1 MLLSDSILIDLRAAI
16 LAIGWPVLIVGSIM
30 LFFMGWRFAKA
41 TKGTIFAKLIFPTV
55 LGWLVTM
62 YILGIT
68 ATFYMFDA
76 PRNGTLVVFPIFL
89 IWFVTFVALVKIMR
103 RWSLEAIAVKNFYT
117 QLEGDVKERTKE
129 LQEAARSQQEQIK
142 ELDRVTKEL
151 VRRDFE
157 FQQTNEHLREMDEA
171 KSQFVSI
178 AAHQFRTPLSAIK
191 WTINLILGGD
201 LGEIPKEQRA
211 ALERA
216 AESAE
221 RIIALI
227 GDLLNVARIE
237 SGQIIYKFEVITLE
251 SIFDDL
257 VKEANARL
265 YEKGVALRIALPDS
279 PLAEARGDREKL
291 LLAFQ
296 NVLENAIIYT
306 PRNGLITATLQKKD
320 ERHYQVII
328 ADTGMGIPEHQQS
341 LLFRKFFR
349 GDNVVREQ
357 VPGTG
362 LGLYITKRV
371 IEAHGGTIAVESH
384 EHKGS
389 VFTITLPFLTS

>member
-1 MLLSDSILIDLRAAI
+1 MLLSDSALIDLRAAI
-16 LAIGWPVLIVGSIM
+16 LAIGWPVLIVGSII

-41 TKGTIFAKLIFPTV
+41 TKGTIFAKLVFPTV
-55 LGWLVTM
+55 LGWLITM

-68 ATFYMFDA
+68 ATFYMVDA
-76 PRNGTLVVFPIFL
+76 PRKGTLVVFPIFL
-89 IWFVTFVALVKIMR
+89 IWFVAFLALVTITR

-117 QLEGDVKERTKE
+117 RLEGEVKERTKE
-129 LQEAARSQQEQIK
+129 LQEAALRQQEQIK
-142 ELDRVTKEL
+142 ELDRVTKDL

-157 FQQTNEHLREMDEA
+157 FQKTNEHLREMDEA

-191 WTINLILGGD
+191 WTINILLGGD
-201 LGEIPKEQRA
+201 LGEIKKEQRE
-211 ALERA
+211 ALTRA
-216 AESAE
+216 AESVE

-237 SGQIIYKFEVITLE
+237 SGQIIYKFEAIALE

-265 YEKGVALRIALPDS
+265 YEKGIALHVALPDS
-279 PLAEARGDREKL
+279 PLPEARGDREKI
-291 LLAFQ
+291 LLALQ

-306 PRNGLITATLQKKD
+306 PQNGIITATLRKKD
-320 ERHYQVII
+320 KRHYQVVI

-341 LLFRKFFR
+341 LLFKKFFR
-349 GDNVVREQ
+349 GDNVIREQ
-357 VPGTG
+357 VSGTG
-362 LGLYITKRV
+362 LGLYITKRI
-371 IEAHGGTIAVESH
+371 IEAHGGAIAVESH

>member
-1 MLLSDSILIDLRAAI
+1 MLLSDSAIMSLRAAI
-16 LAIGWPVLIVGSIM
+16 LGIGWPVLIVGSVI

-41 TKGTIFAKLIFPTV
+41 TKGTIFAKLVFPTV

-62 YILGIT
+62 YILGVT

-76 PRNGTLVVFPIFL
+76 PRKGTLVVFPIFL
-89 IWFVTFVALVKIMR
+89 IWFVTFLALVWITR

-117 QLEGDVKERTKE
+117 RLEGEVRERTKE
-129 LQEAARSQQEQIK
+129 LQEAALRQEEQIK

-151 VRRDFE
+151 VHRDFE
-157 FQQTNEHLREMDEA
+157 LQQTNEHLREVDQA

-191 WTINLILGGD
+191 WTINLMLGGD
-201 LGEIPKEQRA
+201 LGEIPKEQRG

-216 AESAE
+216 AESVE
-221 RIIALI
+221 RILALI

-251 SIFDDL
+251 LIFDNL
-257 VKEANARL
+257 VKEANAHL
-265 YEKGVALRIALPDS
+265 YEKGIALRVALPDS
-279 PLAEARGDREKL
+279 PLPEARGDREKL

-296 NVLENAIIYT
+296 NVLENAIVYT
-306 PRNGLITATLQKKD
+306 PKNGVITMTLQKKD
-320 ERHYQVII
+320 ERYYEVVI
-328 ADTGMGIPEHQQS
+328 ADTGMGIPKHQQS

-349 GDNVVREQ
+349 GDNVIREQ
-357 VPGTG
+357 VSGTG
-362 LGLYITKRV
+362 LGLYITKRI
-371 IEAHGGTIAVESH
+371 IEAHGGTIAVESY